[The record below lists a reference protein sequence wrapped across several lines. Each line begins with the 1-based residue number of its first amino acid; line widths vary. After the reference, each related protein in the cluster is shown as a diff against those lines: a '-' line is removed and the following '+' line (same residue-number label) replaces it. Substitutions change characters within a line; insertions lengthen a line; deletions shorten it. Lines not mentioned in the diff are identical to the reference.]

1 MCANIIVGVVILL
14 ISFGQMDVG
23 VKTALAVIAVLWIIA
38 PVIMY
43 KISKKAESEEKKLSQ
58 EDKNFLLDT
67 AYKTWLY
74 FKENLNEKNNFLP
87 PDNYQGDRKPNFIDR
102 TSSTNIGLALLSVI
116 ASCDLKFETLEDG
129 IEAFIKLL
137 STGYYKKGLTT
148 PELMEKKYAGGSN
161 TWAAKVNNYI
171 NQVKEA

>member
-1 MCANIIVGVVILL
+1 MRKYI
-14 ISFGQMDVG
+14 
-23 VKTALAVIAVLWIIA
+23 W
-38 PVIMY
+38 
-43 KISKKAESEEKKLSQ
+43 
-58 EDKNFLLDT
+58 NF
-67 AYKTWLY
+67 
-74 FKENLNEKNNFLP
+74 
-87 PDNYQGDRKPNFIDR
+87 R
-102 TSSTNIGLALLSVI
+102 
-116 ASCDLKFETLEDG
+116 KFETLEDG